1 MSLLSSAIT
10 GIPLYILINVV
21 NAPFIA
27 MGWSTM
33 ARTFAQKKILAI
45 LGLALVLASVKFPT
59 VTNDKLLTA
68 VFGGFFLGMGIG
80 LAVCGGN
87 VI

>member
-1 MSLLSSAIT
+1 
-10 GIPLYILINVV
+10 
-21 NAPFIA
+21 
-27 MGWSTM
+27 M

-45 LGLALVLASVKFPT
+45 LGLALVLAPVKFPT

-87 VI
+87 VIDGAESSCHLSQHKNRGRMGRQLHG